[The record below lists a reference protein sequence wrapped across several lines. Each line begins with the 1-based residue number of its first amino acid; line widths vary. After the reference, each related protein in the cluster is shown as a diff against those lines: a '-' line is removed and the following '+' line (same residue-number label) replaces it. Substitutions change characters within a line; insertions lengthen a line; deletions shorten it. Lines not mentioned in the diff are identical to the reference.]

1 MSNENARWT
10 RRRAKGR
17 GMVRTVVTDEIR
29 AALNGAQLK
38 TCGVNPQC
46 ISFTN
51 LTMESEKYVCARES
65 GTTNNV
71 VIVEVNNPLQPMKKP
86 ITADSALMNPTQ
98 NVIALKARVENENGV
113 EDSLQ
118 IFNIDQKAK
127 IKGHDMEPVVFW
139 KWITPKMLG
148 IVTNTAVFHWSI
160 DDANAPV
167 KVFDRTANLNGN
179 QIISYKASEDMQ
191 WFTLI
196 GIAQGDASRPALVK
210 GNMQLYS
217 VAQQRSQPL
226 EAHMAAFTTH
236 QVPGNAQ
243 KSQLVC
249 FAQKMVQA
257 DGSVVS
263 KLHVIELGAPAG
275 QTPFTKRTSELFFP
289 PEFADDFPVVMQVS
303 DKYGVIYIVTKSGL
317 LFVYDVETASPIYR
331 SRISQDPVF
340 VGASATSVGGLY
352 VVNRGGQ
359 VLLITLNE
367 AAVVPFISSTLNNL
381 ELALSVASRGNL
393 PGADALVMPKFDMLF
408 NSADYKGAA
417 ELAASMSSLR
427 TDQTI
432 ARFRGVPTQPGQS
445 SPLLQYFGACLQRGK
460 LNKLESVE
468 LAKLVLAQN
477 KKQLLDTWLSEDKL
491 EASEELGDM
500 LAPTDSDTALKIYV
514 KARASPK
521 VTAAFAQRGEFD
533 KMAQYC
539 AAVDYK
545 PDYMYMLQALMM
557 KDPASAVQLAQKIS
571 QMTPPPCDM
580 GAIADLFLQRNMI
593 REATSILLD
602 LLKGDDE
609 SQAALQTKV
618 LEINLVT
625 YPNVADA
632 ILAQGKLTH
641 YDRPRIAQLCEKAG
655 LYIRAMEH
663 YTELADLKRCVVNT
677 HSIDPQALT
686 EFFGTLSREWALD
699 CLKELLTFNMR
710 QNLQMAVNIA
720 KEYTEQ
726 LEIHSVVKM
735 FDKFESAEGLF
746 YYLGYFVN
754 TCEDKDLVYKFIEAA
769 SKTGQIKEV
778 ERVTR
783 ESDHYDAER
792 VKVFL
797 MEAKLSDARP
807 LINVCD
813 RYEFVPDLT
822 TYLCKKSTRSRRRR
836 SLVHCW
842 ISSARTI
849 SSRLSSCPCDL
860 SCPWRRSWKKW
871 RNVTA

>member
-17 GMVRTVVTDEIR
+17 GMVRTVVTDENR

-275 QTPFTKRTSELFFP
+275 QTPFTKRTSELF
-289 PEFADDFPVVMQVS
+289 
-303 DKYGVIYIVTKSGL
+303 
-317 LFVYDVETASPIYR
+317 
-331 SRISQDPVF
+331 SRPSLPT
-340 VGASATSVGGLY
+340 TS
-352 VVNRGGQ
+352 R
-359 VLLITLNE
+359 
-367 AAVVPFISSTLNNL
+367 
-381 ELALSVASRGNL
+381 
-393 PGADALVMPKFDMLF
+393 
-408 NSADYKGAA
+408 
-417 ELAASMSSLR
+417 
-427 TDQTI
+427 
-432 ARFRGVPTQPGQS
+432 
-445 SPLLQYFGACLQRGK
+445 
-460 LNKLESVE
+460 
-468 LAKLVLAQN
+468 
-477 KKQLLDTWLSEDKL
+477 
-491 EASEELGDM
+491 
-500 LAPTDSDTALKIYV
+500 
-514 KARASPK
+514 
-521 VTAAFAQRGEFD
+521 
-533 KMAQYC
+533 
-539 AAVDYK
+539 
-545 PDYMYMLQALMM
+545 
-557 KDPASAVQLAQKIS
+557 
-571 QMTPPPCDM
+571 
-580 GAIADLFLQRNMI
+580 
-593 REATSILLD
+593 
-602 LLKGDDE
+602 
-609 SQAALQTKV
+609 
-618 LEINLVT
+618 
-625 YPNVADA
+625 
-632 ILAQGKLTH
+632 
-641 YDRPRIAQLCEKAG
+641 
-655 LYIRAMEH
+655 
-663 YTELADLKRCVVNT
+663 
-677 HSIDPQALT
+677 
-686 EFFGTLSREWALD
+686 
-699 CLKELLTFNMR
+699 
-710 QNLQMAVNIA
+710 
-720 KEYTEQ
+720 
-726 LEIHSVVKM
+726 
-735 FDKFESAEGLF
+735 
-746 YYLGYFVN
+746 
-754 TCEDKDLVYKFIEAA
+754 
-769 SKTGQIKEV
+769 
-778 ERVTR
+778 
-783 ESDHYDAER
+783 
-792 VKVFL
+792 
-797 MEAKLSDARP
+797 
-807 LINVCD
+807 
-813 RYEFVPDLT
+813 
-822 TYLCKKSTRSRRRR
+822 
-836 SLVHCW
+836 
-842 ISSARTI
+842 
-849 SSRLSSCPCDL
+849 SSC
-860 SCPWRRSWKKW
+860 K
-871 RNVTA
+871 